1 MVTPMCTKK
10 RPPVSNGSAESA
22 AEGADKDATTAVAA
36 PSTAPQKSQ
45 HNPKVN
51 YLATSP

>member
-10 RPPVSNGSAESA
+10 RPPVSNGSAKS
-22 AEGADKDATTAVAA
+22 AEGADKDATTVVTA
-36 PSTAPQKSQ
+36 PITAPQKSQ

-51 YLATSP
+51 HLATSP